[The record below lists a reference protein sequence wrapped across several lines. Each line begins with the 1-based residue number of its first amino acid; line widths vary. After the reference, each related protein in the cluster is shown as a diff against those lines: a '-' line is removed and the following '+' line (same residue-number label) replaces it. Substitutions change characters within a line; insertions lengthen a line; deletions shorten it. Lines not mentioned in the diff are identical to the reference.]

1 MWNLRFYITVFLD
14 VVLRSMVEIYWNFHH
29 QCGWGQQVSWNI
41 IKFLPHYVTSHPRRQ
56 LSLCDLDLWAI
67 NENESN
73 SRLAICVI
81 YLHTS
86 SFSLTSPML
95 LDAYVF
101 GASVL
106 LNIALNLI
114 MLLLH
119 IWMVLHSNLDLQSG
133 YHGWGYFWVPPVSS
147 ANDRRVLEFWP

>member
-1 MWNLRFYITVFLD
+1 
-14 VVLRSMVEIYWNFHH
+14 
-29 QCGWGQQVSWNI
+29 
-41 IKFLPHYVTSHPRRQ
+41 
-56 LSLCDLDLWAI
+56 
-67 NENESN
+67 
-73 SRLAICVI
+73 
-81 YLHTS
+81 
-86 SFSLTSPML
+86 ML

-133 YHGWGYFWVPPVSS
+133 YHG
-147 ANDRRVLEFWP
+147 